1 MRLGMIALCSGL
13 LCLRFLPVLPGSG
26 ALLMLTVL
34 GAALLVSRFHPFGLF
49 LLGLAWACTS
59 AQWALDDRLPSE
71 LDGQTLWLQGRVTGL
86 PEADAGV
93 VRFYLEAAESRRTA
107 LPQRLRLSWY
117 GAPPLAAGEVWR
129 LAVRLKRPRGLV
141 NPHAFDYEA
150 WLTARRIGATGT
162 VKAGERLHAVDG
174 PSGWR
179 DSLRRRLLAVEARG
193 REGTLAAL
201 VLGDGSGLSDADWQI
216 LQATGTVH
224 LLVISG
230 QHVALLGGLLYA
242 LVLGLFRL
250 GWWPRQW
257 PWLSFACGLAML
269 GALGYGLL
277 AGFEVP
283 VQRACAMLAVLLLWR
298 WRFRHLGVWLPLLV
312 ALTLLLL
319 AEPLASLQPGF
330 WLSFAAVALLA
341 WCFSGRLGPP
351 AAWQVLLRAQWAM
364 ALGLLPL
371 LLALGLPVSTSGPLA
386 NLLAVPWVGIA
397 VVPLA
402 LLGTLLLSLPGVGGS
417 LLWLAGIQLELLFAL
432 LAWLAELAPALQL
445 TAAPGWAVLL
455 GMLGV
460 LLALSP
466 VGVPV
471 RLFGALM
478 LLPLLWPPVVAVPD
492 GQAEVHLL
500 DVGQGLA
507 VLVRTRRHE
516 ALYDAGPASRS
527 FDSGEKVV
535 LPTLRGL
542 GVRQLDLLLLS
553 HADQDHAGGA
563 AALLAGLP
571 VTRLLSGE
579 APALQLSRPAEACRD
594 GERWQWD
601 GVQFTTWVWSTA
613 TNANDASCVLL
624 VEAQGERLLL
634 TGDIGVAGER
644 HLLDSGR
651 DLHADWL
658 LAAHHGS
665 RSSSSAAFVAAVA
678 PRAVLFSRG
687 WLNSFG
693 HPHPSVVARY
703 RAAGARLHD
712 TAGEGALRIRLGR
725 HGALAGERG
734 ESRFWRE
741 K

>member
-1 MRLGMIALCSGL
+1 MRLGMIALCGGL
-13 LCLRFLPVLPGSG
+13 LCLRFLPQLPATGV
-26 ALLMLTVL
+26 LLMLAVL
-34 GAALLVSRFHPFGLF
+34 GAVLLGSRLYPLGLF
-49 LLGLAWACTS
+49 LLGLAWGCGS
-59 AQWALDDRLPSE
+59 AQLALDDRLPVE
-71 LDGQTLWLQGRVTGL
+71 LDGQTLWLQGRVAGL
-86 PEADAGV
+86 PEEGAGV
-93 VRFYLEAAESRRTA
+93 VRFYLEQAKSRRA
-107 LPQRLRLSWY
+107 QLPQRLRLSWY
-117 GAPPLAAGEVWR
+117 DPPALVAGEVWR
-129 LAVRLKRPRGLV
+129 LAVRLKRPRGQV

-162 VKAGERLHAVDG
+162 VKAGERLDVAEG

-179 DSLRRRLLAVEARG
+179 DSLRHRLLAVDARG

-201 VLGDGSGLSDADWQI
+201 VLGDGSGLSDVDWQI

-257 PWLSFACGLAML
+257 PWLPFACGLAML

-312 ALTLLLL
+312 ALSLVLL

-351 AAWQVLLRAQWAM
+351 AGWQMLLRAQWAM

-371 LLALGLPVSTSGPLA
+371 LLALGLPVSASGPLA

-402 LLGTLLLSLPGVGGS
+402 LLGTLLLPLPGVGSG
-417 LLWLAGIQLELLFAL
+417 LLWLAGAQLELLFAL
-432 LAWLAELAPALQL
+432 LAWLAELAPAVQPA
-445 TAAPGWAVLL
+445 AAPGWAVLL
-455 GMLGV
+455 GGLGMLLT
-460 LLALSP
+460 LLP
-466 VGVPV
+466 VGIPV
-471 RLFGALM
+471 RLFGVLM
-478 LLPLLWPPVVAVPD
+478 VLPLLSPPVEPVPA
-492 GQAEVHLL
+492 GQAEVHVL
-500 DVGQGLA
+500 DIGQGLA
-507 VLVRTRRHE
+507 VLVRTRGHVV
-516 ALYDAGPASRS
+516 LYDAGPAARG
-527 FDSGEKVV
+527 FDSGAKVV
-535 LPTLRGL
+535 LPTLRGV

-571 VTRLLSGE
+571 VARLLSGE
-579 APALQLSRPAEACRD
+579 APALQLPRVAEACRD

-601 GVQFTTWVWSTA
+601 GVQFTTWFWEA
-613 TNANDASCVLL
+613 AGNANDASCLLL

-634 TGDIGVAGER
+634 TGDIGVAGEK

-651 DLHADWL
+651 DLRADWL

-687 WLNSFG
+687 WHNSFG

-703 RAAGARLHD
+703 RVAGARLHD
-712 TAGEGALRIRLGR
+712 TASDGALRIQLGR
-725 HGALAGERG
+725 RVALLGERG

>member
-1 MRLGMIALCSGL
+1 MRLGMIALCGGL
-13 LCLRFLPVLPGSG
+13 LCLRFLPVLPPSG
-26 ALLMLTVL
+26 ALLVLAAL
-34 GAALLVSRFHPFGLF
+34 GAILLVSRFHPLGWF
-49 LLGLAWACTS
+49 LLGLAWACGS
-59 AQWALDDRLPSE
+59 AQWALDDRLPTE

-93 VRFYLEAAESRRTA
+93 VRFYLEEAKSRRTA

-162 VKAGERLHAVDG
+162 VKAGERLHAADG
-174 PSGWR
+174 PPGWR
-179 DSLRRRLLAVEARG
+179 DSVRRRLLAVEARG

-201 VLGDGSGLSDADWQI
+201 VLGDGSGLSDADWQV

-257 PWLSFACGLAML
+257 PWLQFACGLAMF

-312 ALTLLLL
+312 ALSLVLL

-341 WCFSGRLGPP
+341 WCFSGRLGSPP
-351 AAWQVLLRAQWAM
+351 GWQVLLRAQWAM

-371 LLALGLPVSTSGPLA
+371 LLALGLPVSASGPLA

-402 LLGTLLLSLPGVGGS
+402 LLGTLLLPLPGVGSS
-417 LLWLAGIQLELLFAL
+417 LLWLAGLQLELLFAL

-445 TAAPGWAVLL
+445 AAAPGWAVLL
-455 GMLGV
+455 GVLGG
-460 LLALSP
+460 LLALAP
-466 VGVPV
+466 LGVPV

-478 LLPLLWPPVVAVPD
+478 VLPLLLPPVVAVPD

-507 VLVRTRRHE
+507 VLVRTRRHVV
-516 ALYDAGPASRS
+516 LYDAGPASRG

-535 LPTLRGL
+535 LPTLLGL
-542 GVRQLDLLLLS
+542 GVRHLDLLVLS

-563 AALLAGLP
+563 TALLTGVP

-579 APALQLSRPAEACRD
+579 APALHLPRSVEACRD
-594 GERWQWD
+594 GEHWQWD
-601 GVQFTTWVWSTA
+601 GVQFTTWVWGA
-613 TNANDASCVLL
+613 AANANDASCVLL

-644 HLLDSGR
+644 HLLGSGR
-651 DLHADWL
+651 DLRADWL

-687 WLNSFG
+687 WLNPFG
-693 HPHPSVVARY
+693 HPHPSVVSRY
-703 RAAGARLHD
+703 QAAGARLHD

-725 HGALAGERG
+725 REAPAGERD

>member
-13 LCLRFLPVLPGSG
+13 LCLRFLPVLPASG
-26 ALLMLTVL
+26 ALLVLAVL
-34 GAALLVSRFHPFGLF
+34 GAALLVSRFHPLGLF
-49 LLGLAWACTS
+49 LLGLAWACGS
-59 AQWALDDRLPSE
+59 AQWALDDRLPTE

-86 PEADAGV
+86 PETDAGV
-93 VRFYLEAAESRRTA
+93 VRFYLEEVESRRTA

-117 GAPPLAAGEVWR
+117 DAPPLAAGEVWR

-162 VKAGERLHAVDG
+162 VKAGERLDAAAG
-174 PSGWR
+174 PPGWR
-179 DSLRRRLLAVEARG
+179 DSVRRRLLAVEARG

-201 VLGDGSGLSDADWQI
+201 VLGDGSGLSDADWKV

-257 PWLSFACGLAML
+257 PWLPFACGLAML

-312 ALTLLLL
+312 ALSLVLL

-341 WCFSGRLGPP
+341 WCFSGRLGTPP
-351 AAWQVLLRAQWAM
+351 GWQVLLRAQWAM

-371 LLALGLPVSTSGPLA
+371 LLALGLPVSASGPLA

-402 LLGTLLLSLPGVGGS
+402 LLGTLLLPLPGVGSS

-445 TAAPGWAVLL
+445 AAAPEWAVLL
-455 GMLGV
+455 GVLGV
-460 LLALSP
+460 LLALLP

-478 LLPLLWPPVVAVPD
+478 VLPLLLPPMEPVPD
-492 GQAEVHLL
+492 GQAEVYLL
-500 DVGQGLA
+500 DVG
-507 VLVRTRRHE
+507 
-516 ALYDAGPASRS
+516 
-527 FDSGEKVV
+527 
-535 LPTLRGL
+535 
-542 GVRQLDLLLLS
+542 
-553 HADQDHAGGA
+553 
-563 AALLAGLP
+563 
-571 VTRLLSGE
+571 
-579 APALQLSRPAEACRD
+579 
-594 GERWQWD
+594 
-601 GVQFTTWVWSTA
+601 
-613 TNANDASCVLL
+613 
-624 VEAQGERLLL
+624 
-634 TGDIGVAGER
+634 
-644 HLLDSGR
+644 
-651 DLHADWL
+651 
-658 LAAHHGS
+658 
-665 RSSSSAAFVAAVA
+665 
-678 PRAVLFSRG
+678 
-687 WLNSFG
+687 
-693 HPHPSVVARY
+693 
-703 RAAGARLHD
+703 
-712 TAGEGALRIRLGR
+712 
-725 HGALAGERG
+725 
-734 ESRFWRE
+734 
-741 K
+741 

>member
-13 LCLRFLPVLPGSG
+13 LCLRFLPVLPASG

-86 PEADAGV
+86 PEADAGG

-257 PWLSFACGLAML
+257 PWLPFACGLAML

-351 AAWQVLLRAQWAM
+351 AGWQVLLRAQWAM

-417 LLWLAGIQLELLFAL
+417 LLWLAGMQLELLFAL
-432 LAWLAELAPALQL
+432 LAWLAELAPAQQL

-466 VGVPV
+466 LGVPV

-492 GQAEVHLL
+492 GQAEVRLL

-516 ALYDAGPASRS
+516 VLYDAGPASRG

-579 APALQLSRPAEACRD
+579 APALQLSRPAEACCD

-601 GVQFTTWVWSTA
+601 GVQFTTWVWRTA

-693 HPHPSVVARY
+693 HPHQSVVARY

-712 TAGEGALRIRLGR
+712 TAGEGALRVRLGR
-725 HGALAGERG
+725 RGALAGERG